1 MSSEGEKITGETY
14 LVIFSLAGMDFAFPL
29 DGVKEIIRLR
39 PITRLPFV
47 PEHVRGVINLRGNV
61 IPVLDMR
68 EMFGYEPMAY
78 TKFTRVIVL
87 HKDGSMMGMI
97 VDRVLD
103 IDPVSEEFIDRD
115 IEKVKLPLGVS
126 REFIVAVV
134 NWKDR
139 IVYLLDH
146 GKLIDRE
153 RHPESNESGS
163 EENAV

>member
-1 MSSEGEKITGETY
+1 MPENVVMEEKIY
-14 LVIFSLAGMDFAFPL
+14 LVIFSLAGMNFAFPL
-29 DGVKEIIRLR
+29 EGVKEIIRLR

-61 IPVLDMR
+61 IPVMDMR
-68 EMFGYEPMAY
+68 EMFGYEPMPY

-87 HKDGSMMGMI
+87 RKDDTMMGMI

-103 IDPVSEEFIDRD
+103 IDPVPSTSIDRD

-126 REFIVAVV
+126 REFISSVV
-134 NWKDR
+134 NWKNH

-146 GKLIDRE
+146 EKLIAHE
-153 RHPESNESGS
+153 KEGGA
-163 EENAV
+163 EEKEELT